1 MKPIQKYNIV
11 FAASAEEEI
20 SGINGIE
27 LVLPHLGNIDF
38 GIVGEPTHWKWPLQK
53 EA

>member
-1 MKPIQKYNIV
+1 MKANTKYNIV

-27 LVLPHLGNIDF
+27 LVLPISA
-38 GIVGEPTHWKWPLQK
+38 ISIWYCCEPTQLEMAVAE